1 MEKIEIFSEFF
12 EWINLIQ
19 NLIKK
24 LLKMALTSYSIL
36 TVL

>member
-1 MEKIEIFSEFF
+1 MEKIEIFSELF
-12 EWINLIQ
+12 EWINLLQ
-19 NLIKK
+19 NLIWK